1 MTVESK
7 CTRGVSENPSGTA
20 RPTAKRA
27 ISVLAAKAGAVLTA
41 LVMALVWAPS
51 AASAQDTSKAP
62 DASVASGAS
71 ISSSPGGL
79 TSLAKPC
86 EVPSGLVADFPIA
99 GVSRTYLIRV
109 PQGAGPD
116 TPMVLSMH
124 GATGSARGQQRVSGF
139 DDNAEP
145 KNPVE
150 ATVLEST
157 AAEVRAM
164 ATLGEAEGFIAVF
177 PQARAELDY
186 FWDVAPD
193 SADVQFVT
201 SLTEQL
207 HAAGC
212 STPARTSVNGFSMGA
227 MLTSRLMCV
236 RPDLYSGAGM
246 VGGALNPL
254 TDCLIP
260 PDRNILVVHGLRD
273 SVVPFDGSLDAMLA
287 ALAGPESLSNVDR
300 QGIAANWA
308 RAKDCPSPG
317 WTTAGPN
324 RLTDLTCPRS
334 TTLAVVGESM
344 GHTWDNPGLNT
355 SNLIWAA
362 LRPQRPCTVQPAA
375 PPNPTMAAALNRLIA
390 TDIAFRVNF
399 QGLLTSL
406 LPCNPH
412 LHANVSNAI
421 RAAIAVE
428 PHGIVAQQM
437 RFAIQETARLSAN
450 GAVAVQP

>member
-1 MTVESK
+1 
-7 CTRGVSENPSGTA
+7 
-20 RPTAKRA
+20 
-27 ISVLAAKAGAVLTA
+27 VLAAKAGAVLTA
-41 LVMALVWAPS
+41 LVMAPVWAPS
-51 AASAQDTSKAP
+51 AASAQGTSKAP
-62 DASVASGAS
+62 DASGAS
-71 ISSSPGGL
+71 SAGGL

-86 EVPSGLVADFPIA
+86 EVPSGLVADFSID
-99 GVSRTYLIRV
+99 GVSLTYLIRV
-109 PQGAGPD
+109 PQGAGPH
-116 TPMVLSMH
+116 TPMVVSMH
-124 GATGSARGQQRVSGF
+124 GATGSAGGQQRVSGF
-139 DDNAEP
+139 DDNAESRSP
-145 KNPVE
+145 LEAPV
-150 ATVLEST
+150 AES
-157 AAEVRAM
+157 AAVEVRTM
-164 ATLGEAEGFIAVF
+164 AALGETEGFIAVF

-186 FWDVAPD
+186 LWDVTPD
-193 SADVQFVT
+193 SPDVQFVAR
-201 SLTEQL
+201 LTEQL

-254 TDCLIP
+254 AGCLIP
-260 PDRNILVVHGLRD
+260 PDRDILVVHGLRD

-287 ALAGPESLSNVDR
+287 ELAGPESLSTVDR

-362 LRPQRPCTVQPAA
+362 LRPQRPCTVQPVA

-390 TDIAFRVNF
+390 SDIAFRVNF

-406 LPCNPH
+406 LSCNPH
-412 LHANVSNAI
+412 LHANVSHAI

-437 RFAIQETARLSAN
+437 RFAIQEIARLSAN
-450 GAVAVQP
+450 GAVPVQP